1 MRQRSTLNVWLVV
14 LTAVCLVPH
23 AFGQA
28 TLSFA
33 QLNGTV
39 LDTSGR
45 IVVGATISARN
56 LGTNQSYAATT
67 NSSGY
72 YVVPNLPPGPTH
84 RCQVCEEYS
93 RDGCIYVGIRIG
105 GFNLDDCRTL
115 FVLIA
120 AATAQRYLVFPLRFC
135 GNTVL
140 TNPRSQVVESP
151 INNPATTV
159 LVNHD

>member
-45 IVVGATISARN
+45 IVVGASVSARN

-72 YVVPNLPPGPTH
+72 YVVPNLPPGRYELTVQATGFGKSVETGFTLTVGQTATLDVTLKVAGVGESVTVTTEAPPVET
-84 RCQVCEEYS
+84 S
-93 RDGCIYVGIRIG
+93 RTEI
-105 GFNLDDCRTL
+105 
-115 FVLIA
+115 
-120 AATAQRYLVFPLRFC
+120 
-135 GNTVL
+135 
-140 TNPRSQVVESP
+140 SQVIDAPQIQSYR
-151 INNPATTV
+151 
-159 LVNHD
+159 

>member
-45 IVVGATISARN
+45 IVVGASVSARN

-72 YVVPNLPPGPTH
+72 YVVPNLPPGQYELTV
-84 RCQVCEEYS
+84 QAT
-93 RDGCIYVGIRIG
+93 
-105 GFNLDDCRTL
+105 GFGKS
-115 FVLIA
+115 V
-120 AATAQRYLVFPLRFC
+120 
-135 GNTVL
+135 
-140 TNPRSQVVESP
+140 
-151 INNPATTV
+151 
-159 LVNHD
+159 